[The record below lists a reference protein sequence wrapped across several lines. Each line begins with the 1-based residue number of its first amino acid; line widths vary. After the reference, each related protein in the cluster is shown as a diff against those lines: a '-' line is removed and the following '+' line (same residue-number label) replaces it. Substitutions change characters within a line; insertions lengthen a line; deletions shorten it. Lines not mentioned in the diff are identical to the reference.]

1 MKNDPTS
8 KISSCPTSR
17 KTTICKFVLKLI
29 LIFES
34 LMQLTHSEALF
45 APYLLVYALG
55 LLAAVSLHKSE
66 IRLSGSTSLPSRER
80 RLCNI
85 AAVFFTVLISAANY
99 PLWLEYSLGANTP
112 AVMRAAYGFVMF
124 AVIGSGCFFVFHS
137 IFCYISL
144 HPDRIAWQE
153 AVYPKTGIWKPKNL
167 FLFSFFSIAF
177 VYLFVLFLIK
187 YPGLIEAD
195 TIGQF
200 SECITEKY
208 SNNNPLFSTLAI
220 KPFVAVGM
228 ALFHD
233 INACAA
239 MYCTVQSIFVAFTF
253 ACVVKTL
260 AEMKA
265 PVWLLICTVLFYALM
280 PYHIMFSIGHSKDVL
295 FSVSITLFCLVL
307 YRLLK
312 DPNAPKKYYFYL
324 FASSIGFCMMRNN
337 GILAFA
343 FFMPLYFFSCKKE
356 NKRILMV
363 LLLSVLLCIF
373 IKRPILDALGIP
385 QSDLFE
391 SLSLPTQQIARTV
404 IDHNDLT
411 PSEFEVLNPIMNVS
425 MLPQTYDPGLS
436 DPIKA
441 LIRAT
446 IQDNPV
452 SSRQLLAFAKLWFEL
467 GLRHPVT
474 YFKAF
479 VDLTCG
485 YWNSGYEAAPWC
497 NFIYENNLGLHLTNP
512 VPILNMLFDRYIG
525 TFDDFMTLQ
534 LMICTGLFVWAY
546 LFSGLICL
554 IRKDKVGAILS
565 VPVLCVVQTL
575 ILGVPVA
582 CDLRYIYCAFCGF
595 PFALA
600 LATRPRGDGSSAPT
614 DIVFCDEAR
623 HGRV

>member
-1 MKNDPTS
+1 MKTV
-8 KISSCPTSR
+8 SR
-17 KTTICKFVLKLI
+17 SRIGRFSPPKKASTCIFILKLI

-45 APYLLVYALG
+45 APYLLVYSLG
-55 LLAAVSLHKSE
+55 LLAAASLYISE
-66 IRLSGSTSLPSRER
+66 VRLYGSTSLPRREQ
-80 RLCNI
+80 RLCTI
-85 AAVFFTVLISAANY
+85 AAVFFTVLVSVANY
-99 PLWLEYSLGANTP
+99 PLWLELSLGSNTP
-112 AVMRAAYGFVMF
+112 AVMAAAYGFIMF
-124 AVIGSGCFFVFHS
+124 AVISSGCFFVFHS
-137 IFCYISL
+137 IFIYISL
-144 HPDRIAWQE
+144 
-153 AVYPKTGIWKPKNL
+153 YPVKITWKETEYSKTGFWKPRNL
-167 FLFSFFSIAF
+167 FFLSFFSIAF

-187 YPGLIEAD
+187 YPGLVEAD
-195 TIGQF
+195 TIVQF
-200 SECITEKY
+200 QECLSGKY

-220 KPFVAVGM
+220 KPFVMIGM

-239 MYCTVQSIFVAFTF
+239 MYFAAQSIFVAFAF

-265 PVWLLICTVLFYALM
+265 PVWLLICSVFFYAVT

-295 FSVSITLFCLVL
+295 FSVSITLFSLVL

-324 FASSIGFCMMRNN
+324 FLTSIGFCMARNN

-343 FFMPLYFFSCKKE
+343 FFIPVYFFSCKRE
-356 NKRILMV
+356 NKRIFAI
-363 LLLSVLLCIF
+363 LLLSVLLCLF
-373 IKRPILDALGIP
+373 IKRPIFNALEIP
-385 QSDLFE
+385 QSDVFE
-391 SLSLPTQQIARTV
+391 SLSLPTQQVARVV

-411 PSEFEVLNPIMNVS
+411 SSEFEILDSIMNVS
-425 MLPQTYDPGLS
+425 KIQKAYDPGLS

-441 LIRAT
+441 LIRST
-446 IQDNPV
+446 TKNNPV
-452 SSRQLLAFAKLWFEL
+452 SSQQLIDFAKLWFQL

-474 YFKAF
+474 YAKAF
-479 VDLTCG
+479 VDSTCG

-497 NFIYENNLGLHLTNP
+497 NFIYENTIGLHLTKP

-525 TFDDFMTLQ
+525 LFNDFMTLQ

-546 LFSGLICL
+546 MLSVVICL
-554 IRKDKVGAILS
+554 IRKDKIGAILC

-582 CDLRYIYCAFCGF
+582 CDLRYVYCAFCGL

-600 LATRPRGDGSSAPT
+600 LATRPKSNKTPHSN
-614 DIVFCDEAR
+614 
-623 HGRV
+623 